1 MIKII
6 LFLLLNLTQ
15 IALASNY
22 DYNKLRFMEY
32 NELRQI
38 KNSAVNASRRFQY
51 PRQAEQ
57 TLKPLR
63 ETLTMLLSR
72 PNDDNLVTDLMTD
85 IESELETLGA
95 YELTLQT
102 IIDER
107 IAVINNRSLKPD
119 VRTTAAVCINNLLLE
134 IKPKSV
140 KNPNIAKVICKL
152 ADKKLILPKDVQ
164 ASSMFKSLY
173 LEKSPSKVAQKIM
186 LWYAQQKNIKV
197 SSQTKSCPFSKRAI

>member
-1 MIKII
+1 MIKLI
-6 LFLLLNLTQ
+6 FLNVIFMTQ
-15 IALASNY
+15 IVFAANY

-32 NELRQI
+32 NQLRQI
-38 KNSAVNASRRFQY
+38 KNTAVNASRRFQY

-72 PNDDNLVTDLMTD
+72 PNDDNLATDLMTD

-95 YELTLQT
+95 YEETLQL

-107 IAVINNRSLKPD
+107 IAVINNKSLKPEY
-119 VRTTAAVCINNLLLE
+119 RTTAAICINNLLLE

-140 KNPNIAKVICKL
+140 KNPKVAKIICKL
-152 ADKKLILPKDVQ
+152 ADRNLKIPKEIQ
-164 ASSMFKSLY
+164 ESSMYKSLY
-173 LEKSPSKVAQKIM
+173 LEKSPSKVAQQIM
-186 LWYAQQKNIKV
+186 LWYAKQKNIEV
-197 SSQTKSCPFSKRAI
+197 SSQSNSCPFSKRAI